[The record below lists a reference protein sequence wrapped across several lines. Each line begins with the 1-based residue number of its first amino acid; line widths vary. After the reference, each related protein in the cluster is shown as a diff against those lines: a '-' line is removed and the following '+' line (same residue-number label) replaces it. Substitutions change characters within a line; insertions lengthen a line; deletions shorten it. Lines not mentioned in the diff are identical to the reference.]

1 MYKILTRIA
10 TITTAM
16 GFYAAINWMIDYV
29 LYASIIWY
37 LGPISGGCLLAVVM
51 FIVDL
56 LTIRFYDWAK
66 TDWLAIEYAKESL
79 DAGYLARYSSLVRS
93 RYRRLWLALCVVILS
108 IKFNPFIVTIVMRNG
123 TRTYNGLARRDWIIF
138 VTSFIIGQIYWI
150 GVISGGVAVIRSL
163 YGSIF

>member
-1 MYKILTRIA
+1 MNRIINSIA
-10 TITTAM
+10 TITTAISL
-16 GFYAAINWMIDYV
+16 YAAVNWVIDYF
-29 LYASIIWY
+29 LYALIIWRF
-37 LGPISGGCLLAVVM
+37 GSIRGGLLLAVIM
-51 FIVDL
+51 FIIDF
-56 LTIRFYDWAK
+56 LTVRFYDWAK

-123 TRTYNGLARRDWIIF
+123 TRAYNGLAKRDWIIF

-150 GVISGGVAVIRSL
+150 GVISGGVAVVRSL